1 MSIKKTIA
9 IAIAALSLASCST
22 EAQVNNTTFNDVVY
36 LKPELTSH
44 DKKQIQ
50 CLADN
55 AYYEAGNQT
64 INGMIA
70 VTQVVLN
77 RASDGKFPSTPCAV
91 VKQKSRGVCQFSW
104 TCVKQR
110 ILYPENYEK
119 AKRVAKTV
127 YTNNVPDITG
137 GAVYYHATYVK
148 PTWFRKLKKT
158 VIIGQHIFYKEKTW
172 K

>member
-1 MSIKKTIA
+1 MSINKTLA
-9 IAIAALSLASCST
+9 AAIAALSLTACST
-22 EAQVNNTTFNDVVY
+22 EAQVNNTTLNDVVY
-36 LKPELTSH
+36 MQPELTAH

-55 AYYEAGNQT
+55 AYYEAGNQPVK
-64 INGMIA
+64 GMIA

-77 RASDGKFPSTPCAV
+77 RVNDGRFPSTPCAV
-91 VKQKSRGVCQFSW
+91 VKQKSQGVCQFSW
-104 TCVKQR
+104 TCIKQR

-119 AKRVAKTV
+119 ARKVAKTV